1 MERKRFSVLFFIK
14 RSKLLKNGEA
24 PVRVRVTY
32 DRLYVELQLK
42 RSIKVPLWSQEK
54 EKSTGKDRNSVEL
67 NHYIDALRVKF
78 YQIYQDLEL
87 EGKIISARAIVNRY
101 QGKDETFKTFISNS
115 PKDMLRYAVC
125 LKEDDFIIGDVF
137 ALREYTDTFSVGWH
151 FNQRFEGKGLAYE
164 AATGLL
170 DYLFH
175 DSGARRIYGFV
186 EDDNL
191 RSKRLCER
199 LGMRHEGCMKEFIS
213 FVCHPDGAPRYEDTC
228 IYAILNKE
236 WKSNRQR

>member
-1 MERKRFSVLFFIK
+1 MEQSSSYPQRK
-14 RSKLLKNGEA
+14 
-24 PVRVRVTY
+24 
-32 DRLYVELQLK
+32 
-42 RSIKVPLWSQEK
+42 
-54 EKSTGKDRNSVEL
+54 
-67 NHYIDALRVKF
+67 
-78 YQIYQDLEL
+78 
-87 EGKIISARAIVNRY
+87 
-101 QGKDETFKTFISNS
+101 
-115 PKDMLRYAVC
+115 
-125 LKEDDFIIGDVF
+125 
-137 ALREYTDTFSVGWH
+137 
-151 FNQRFEGKGLAYE
+151 AYE

-228 IYAILNKE
+228 IYAILTYIIH
-236 WKSNRQR
+236 SGFISGYQNRYGDNLKPPTNVYHRMTA